1 MDRSTRAALVLG
13 AAVRV
18 GVGRR
23 PRLVG
28 LDGAVGRGVVAA
40 MDVLGFGDGLGP
52 VWVDVEVEVQPAAA
66 ARAATTPAT
75 TNAAGFTPPL

>member
-18 GVGRR
+18 DVGRR

-28 LDGAVGRGVVAA
+28 PDGAVGRGVVAA

>member
-1 MDRSTRAALVLG
+1 MLG

-23 PRLVG
+23 SRLVG

-40 MDVLGFGDGLGP
+40 MDVIGFGDGLGL
-52 VWVDVEVEVQPAAA
+52 VRVDFEVEVQPPAA
-66 ARAATTPAT
+66 ARAATAPAT